1 MGVNMGV
8 NMSLIISISFVVF
21 GAHLLALSFS
31 KSTYQKLQK
40 DNGEKFANKVTKGTQ
55 NMWMS
60 LYFGFSNRFL
70 ALSVVPF

>member
-40 DNGEKFANKVTKGTQ
+40 DNGEKFANKVTT
-55 NMWMS
+55 